1 MTQRILWTGNPGYSD
16 RMKIKHRLSLAIVFS
31 VYTACLPVWAG
42 SARYTNDLQAFLQ
55 SRQGLQKVLQYM
67 DSRPDLFAQEKTT
80 DNRDLNRMQRLAIW
94 QTWQGFLDYMLA
106 VDSLGQFYAESSPGK
121 DKDPIQRK
129 HHFKL
134 AYAAFLANYRYAL
147 DFITRS
153 ENDPALHVVLNE
165 PVPEIGLPRGT
176 YSQLKLRY
184 LNIIRG
190 GEFAVLTAKDRYL
203 DVTDDTPLQD
213 AIDADR
219 KQIWL
224 AGKQGHGAYLTARN
238 SAQIVADGVF
248 TAWFPVQKGV
258 SEWMGDVK
266 VLRSDRSLISDEQ
279 IEALKPRLQP
289 GDILLE
295 RREWYLS
302 NIGLPGYWPHAALY
316 IGTEEQRR
324 HYFNDPAV
332 KQWVA
337 QQDAAAQGL
346 NGLLKRKY
354 PQAYALSQKPQEHA
368 HQVRVLEAISEG
380 VSFTTLEHSA
390 SADTLAVLRPR
401 LSKKEKAVALVRA
414 FHFSGRPYDF
424 NFDFLTDASLVC
436 TELVY
441 KAYEQGEGI
450 DKGLR
455 LPLVEILGRKATPA
469 NVIARQFD
477 ETYATTEQQ
486 FDFVLFLD
494 GQEFSNKA
502 VESGLSEFRNSWRRP
517 KWHIL
522 TQEKQ
527 P

>member
-1 MTQRILWTGNPGYSD
+1 MNREQQPRYSNRMRIQHTIS
-16 RMKIKHRLSLAIVFS
+16 MAIVFS
-31 VYTACLPVWAG
+31 VFAASQPVWAD
-42 SARYTNDLQAFLQ
+42 SARYTNDVRAFLQ
-55 SRQGLQKVLQYM
+55 SRLGLQKTLQYM
-67 DSRPDLFAQEKTT
+67 DTRPDLFPQKKAT
-80 DNRDLNRMQRLAIW
+80 DSQDVNRQQRLTIW
-94 QTWQGFLDYMLA
+94 QTWQSFLDYMLT
-106 VDSLGQFYAESSPGK
+106 VDSLGQFYASSSAE
-121 DKDPIQRK
+121 DDQDPAQQKR
-129 HHFKL
+129 HFKL

-147 DFITRS
+147 DFISRS
-153 ENDPALHVVLNE
+153 ENNPALHVVLNE
-165 PVPEIGLPRGT
+165 PVTEIGLPRGT

-190 GEFAVLTAKDRYL
+190 GQFAVLATRDQFLGLTEDKS
-203 DVTDDTPLQD
+203 LQD
-213 AIDADR
+213 AIDSD
-219 KQIWL
+219 KEQIWL
-224 AGKQGHGAYLTARN
+224 AVKQGRAPYLTALN
-238 SAQIVADGVF
+238 GAQIIADGVF
-248 TAWFPVQKGV
+248 TVWFPVQKGV

-266 VLRSDRSLISDEQ
+266 VLRTGRSLISDKQ

-324 HYFNDPAV
+324 DYFNDPAV

-337 QQDAAAQGL
+337 QQNAAIPDL
-346 NGLLKRKY
+346 NGLLKHKY
-354 PQAYALSQKPQEHA
+354 PQAYELSQQPQEQA
-368 HQVRVLEAISEG
+368 HQVRLLEAISEG

-390 SADTLAVLRPR
+390 SADALVVLRPR

-436 TELVY
+436 TELIY
-441 KAYEQGEGI
+441 KAYEPGEGI

-455 LPLVEILGRKATPA
+455 LPLVDILGRKATPA
-469 NVIARQFD
+469 NEIARQFD
-477 ETYATTEQQ
+477 ETYATAQQQ

-494 GQEFSNKA
+494 GHESSNKA
-502 VESGLSEFRNSWRRP
+502 VESSLAEFRASWRRP

-522 TQEKQ
+522 TQKEQ